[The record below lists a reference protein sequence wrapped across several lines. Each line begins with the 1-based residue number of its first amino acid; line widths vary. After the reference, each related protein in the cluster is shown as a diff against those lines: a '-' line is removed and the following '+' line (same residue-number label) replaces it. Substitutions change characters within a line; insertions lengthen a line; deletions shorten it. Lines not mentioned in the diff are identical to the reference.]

1 MKETTRTWL
10 PQHNSRKRRL
20 GEPFISMKTKQNR
33 KRRPL
38 LVAAFLFLRYQ
49 TVNWLPLLAF
59 SGRRLFF
66 CCCCCCRM
74 RESSRRTYGTYRNK
88 NLPIKIKKNE
98 PTSSS
103 SRNKLVGGI
112 NFQSRRRIKH
122 PHPPKK
128 IKRNVREKERERK
141 KEEKEEEEVKRP
153 HCSRLTKCLCAAG
166 EYLNARLIMQASIV
180 QSKCIYSV
188 IRPDRRRNKKNR
200 KNFFSGDDAI
210 SFSTKWRPPTPF
222 PKLIFFLN

>member
-88 NLPIKIKKNE
+88 NLPIKIKNKNE

-122 PHPPKK
+122 PQPPQK

-141 KEEKEEEEVKRP
+141 KRRK
-153 HCSRLTKCLCAAG
+153 
-166 EYLNARLIMQASIV
+166 
-180 QSKCIYSV
+180 
-188 IRPDRRRNKKNR
+188 RRRRSEKASLFEANKVFMCRRGVLKR
-200 KNFFSGDDAI
+200 
-210 SFSTKWRPPTPF
+210 
-222 PKLIFFLN
+222 